1 MVVAA
6 GEQKTYFTLSYAY
19 IAFTYKLQKETSLKV
34 IWGDK
39 IIVQGDNLFW

>member
-1 MVVAA
+1 MRRHFLEECLMVVAA

-34 IWGDK
+34 I
-39 IIVQGDNLFW
+39 